1 MGLLNSLFGKKE
13 NKIVEYLNKKA
24 ILLDVRT
31 AADFNNKSIK
41 GAKHIPLDMLQS
53 HLKELKGMN
62 GSFIVYCASGMRS
75 GKATSFLLY
84 HNIDAING
92 GGMSSL
98 STLIK

>member
-31 AADFNNKSIK
+31 AAEFNNKSIK

-53 HLKELKGMN
+53 HLKELYMHFK
-62 GSFIVYCASGMRS
+62 VL
-75 GKATSFLLY
+75 T
-84 HNIDAING
+84 
-92 GGMSSL
+92 
-98 STLIK
+98 